1 LKRSDD
7 DGFWGESP
15 ACSATKRIAG
25 APERV
30 GYQLLVMSLGGD
42 AAIEARLADGRAEA
56 WDAQSAW
63 RAHVVRLADD
73 LISIA
78 QQGDQDN
85 SEQAAYAGAKDR
97 AFGWPVT

>member
-1 LKRSDD
+1 MQRDQ
-7 DGFWGESP
+7 
-15 ACSATKRIAG
+15 RIAG
-25 APERV
+25 APD
-30 GYQLLVMSLGGD
+30 QLLVMSLGGD

-85 SEQAAYAGAKDR
+85 SEQAAYAARRIARSVG
-97 AFGWPVT
+97 P